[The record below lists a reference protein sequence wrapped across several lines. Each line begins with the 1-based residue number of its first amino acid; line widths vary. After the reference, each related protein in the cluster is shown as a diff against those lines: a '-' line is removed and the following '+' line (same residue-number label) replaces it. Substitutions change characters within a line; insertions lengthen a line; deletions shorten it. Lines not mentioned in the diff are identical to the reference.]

1 MKLDKSLES
10 MTKDELLV
18 LAKKLNIVGRHKM
31 NKETLLSKVM
41 ESEFVKEKKP
51 TDDANA
57 GKEKYIENL
66 SIGQIVAFHFKN
78 SYGKEV
84 VKSGKIESINENN
97 LIIINKVGTSFEV
110 KKEEIVWVKTG
121 SRWPKGVYELLKG
134 VKEYAE

>member
-1 MKLDKSLES
+1 MKLEKSFES
-10 MTKDELLV
+10 MTKEELLV
-18 LAKKLNIVGRHKM
+18 LAKQLSIVGRHKM
-31 NKETLLSKVM
+31 NKAELVSKIA
-41 ESEFVKEKKP
+41 EH
-51 TDDANA
+51 TDVQLVDASS

-97 LIIINKVGTSFEV
+97 LIIINKVGTSFEA